1 MPILSPLKKYC
12 PIKKKNYLI
21 YSCNKGIRKRF
32 LHSRW
37 PYELHNNKD
46 FSDMPEMTHTK
57 LFENF
62 KSSTDREKIDL
73 FVEDEIKR

>member
-1 MPILSPLKKYC
+1 M
-12 PIKKKNYLI
+12 
-21 YSCNKGIRKRF
+21 
-32 LHSRW
+32 
-37 PYELHNNKD
+37 HNNKD
-46 FSDMPEMTHTK
+46 FSDMPEMTHTN